1 MELQSLQLLSNLF
14 CDFINLNSADLS
26 CAVPDHLEYC
36 NSHENWL
43 RYVHTWWSYI
53 IELWSSV
60 FLWSV
65 GGLWAFISYKSRT
78 KCWDALLAAA
88 EHDKKHLMDQFNI
101 STPNDQNEGA
111 YNSAGLKWIF
121 ETSFQVLIFT
131 SSLAAGFT
139 TSTNSKAWWM
149 TRPVILLDGRN
160 SWGLP
165 ATAVVAIN
173 NTRWSRISSFKL
185 QLLQHVVFAHMGI
198 ILRSFNYCT
207 TICCWCCW
215 AIATLVSS
223 H

>member
-14 CDFINLNSADLS
+14 CDFINLDSADLS
-26 CAVPDHLEYC
+26 CAVTDHLEYC

-88 EHDKKHLMDQFNI
+88 GHDKKHLMDQFNA

-111 YNSAGLKWIF
+111 YNSAGLKWIL

-131 SSLAAGFT
+131 SSLAARFT
-139 TSTNSKAWWM
+139 TSTNSKAWWS
-149 TRPVILLDGRN
+149 TRPVI
-160 SWGLP
+160 
-165 ATAVVAIN
+165 I
-173 NTRWSRISSFKL
+173 TRRQKFMRAAS
-185 QLLQHVVFAHMGI
+185 
-198 ILRSFNYCT
+198 N
-207 TICCWCCW
+207 CCCC
-215 AIATLVSS
+215 
-223 H
+223 HQ